1 MAEDFL
7 DDMEPSPQFL
17 PGAGQPSQTMADFE
31 AQLQAAMLQTQ
42 QQGMQPQ
49 AMNMINVDQLMS
61 STDLFSFDD
70 FAAFNSPVQKDMDQ
84 VPSVL
89 ENSYPRFNPNVKLET
104 ASAVSSPSYDTL
116 SDQQTSSMSPQN
128 QQASMSAPAM
138 NIPAST
144 PKPVA
149 AVPSVTIFQPEF
161 ASPTAYD
168 NPTTAQS
175 STPPEKP
182 EKKVAHN
189 AIERRYRNNIND
201 RIAELKS
208 VVPALVHAKVKT
220 GVKRN
225 QPNDEE
231 EDDDDDAEV
240 LDGVAVAT
248 KLNKATILRKATE
261 YIVHLKRVSQQTK
274 LDNAALRQIIAQLPG
289 GQDALV
295 RHQLQNQQRVHQ
307 DASRLAFERSQ
318 QKQPMENDNQRKR
331 QKAYNRR
338 SQDDSDSSGPVTPPN
353 SASGRIFMAA
363 FMAVS
368 LFATSPLTTGTVQRT
383 ADEHHHTSK
392 APASNANATDKPSDT
407 SFSMLSALTI
417 WNWLRAFILVAG
429 ITYLLLPYLRSSSG
443 MQNRRRL
450 RRSKR
455 LSRLSFHS
463 SQKASQVEMYE
474 ALAMSL
480 DSPPPSSTSIFGAF
494 FALILE
500 IVRFVVRRMLNQDI
514 LYDGHLDEDQEWTR
528 ACTWLRM
535 SELECV
541 GGNPLV
547 TRVSMLHSCLKTI
560 NLIEALE
567 TNNFRSYSRA
577 YATAA
582 VQMALA
588 APRFVSSFCTHH
600 FWQLAYDFYDV
611 DDFDQ
616 DTFDIFF
623 SDTQQG
629 DSEESVLSLLESD
642 VWNEALNVM
651 RLQTRLFHEDRIVAM
666 IKPTSTVPLEIVAN
680 FHILRKLQP
689 LLAQLV
695 LLVTNPNDQDV
706 RDDVSDLS
714 DTRFDEILAACLS
727 SNPARWYSLV
737 GACVEAIWSNNIELA
752 ESLVIDIKDLP
763 KDGSAEDQR
772 IQRGI
777 AYSLIA
783 CIQMRNGDNTAA
795 FRVLLKARSVQMEHY
810 KLNDFAEEGDI
821 LTIANNVIM
830 LADFVVRILTLQ
842 TWIKLLETQESIK
855 NGDKVVMTVP
865 EIHAIVLSMIKI
877 LRRMTIAP
885 PMVQDSYNQ
894 EMLDRLCRVSQIFYG
909 STDADSGCEFSDD
922 DDYPS
927 SQKSSTA
934 ARALRILQG
943 LC

>member
-1 MAEDFL
+1 
-7 DDMEPSPQFL
+7 
-17 PGAGQPSQTMADFE
+17 
-31 AQLQAAMLQTQ
+31 
-42 QQGMQPQ
+42 
-49 AMNMINVDQLMS
+49 
-61 STDLFSFDD
+61 
-70 FAAFNSPVQKDMDQ
+70 
-84 VPSVL
+84 
-89 ENSYPRFNPNVKLET
+89 
-104 ASAVSSPSYDTL
+104 
-116 SDQQTSSMSPQN
+116 
-128 QQASMSAPAM
+128 
-138 NIPAST
+138 
-144 PKPVA
+144 
-149 AVPSVTIFQPEF
+149 
-161 ASPTAYD
+161 
-168 NPTTAQS
+168 
-175 STPPEKP
+175 
-182 EKKVAHN
+182 
-189 AIERRYRNNIND
+189 
-201 RIAELKS
+201 
-208 VVPALVHAKVKT
+208 
-220 GVKRN
+220 
-225 QPNDEE
+225 
-231 EDDDDDAEV
+231 
-240 LDGVAVAT
+240 
-248 KLNKATILRKATE
+248 
-261 YIVHLKRVSQQTK
+261 
-274 LDNAALRQIIAQLPG
+274 
-289 GQDALV
+289 
-295 RHQLQNQQRVHQ
+295 
-307 DASRLAFERSQ
+307 
-318 QKQPMENDNQRKR
+318 
-331 QKAYNRR
+331 
-338 SQDDSDSSGPVTPPN
+338 
-353 SASGRIFMAA
+353 
-363 FMAVS
+363 
-368 LFATSPLTTGTVQRT
+368 
-383 ADEHHHTSK
+383 
-392 APASNANATDKPSDT
+392 
-407 SFSMLSALTI
+407 
-417 WNWLRAFILVAG
+417 
-429 ITYLLLPYLRSSSG
+429 
-443 MQNRRRL
+443 
-450 RRSKR
+450 
-455 LSRLSFHS
+455 
-463 SQKASQVEMYE
+463 MYK

-514 LYDGHLDEDQEWTR
+514 LYDGDLDEDQEWTR
-528 ACTWLRM
+528 ACTWLRL

-560 NLIEALE
+560 NIIEALE

-582 VQMALA
+582 IQMALA
-588 APRFVSSFCTHH
+588 APRFVSSFCIHH

-616 DTFDIFF
+616 DSFDIFF

-642 VWNEALNVM
+642 FWNEALNVM

-680 FHILRKLQP
+680 FHVLRKLQP

-695 LLVTNPNDQDV
+695 LLVTNANDQDV

-714 DTRFDEILAACLS
+714 HTRFDEMLAACLS
-727 SNPARWYSLV
+727 SNTARWYSLV

-795 FRVLLKARSVQMEHY
+795 FRVLLKARSLQMEHY

-821 LTIANNVIM
+821 LTIENNVIM

-922 DDYPS
+922 DDYPP